1 MVSKQPTDN
10 TQQSVP
16 TVRLIHFLDFL
27 RKAGFKVG
35 VQETLDSLRIIDL
48 CCPFD
53 EQTEQIIRQGLR
65 SLVCLSREDWSRFN
79 VLFEDFWYPQRHLS
93 NKPPVKRDPRVLH
106 SSQSA
111 AATGFSQLMDVDL
124 FSEETTGEEKQGRR
138 GAGRQTALANS
149 DFRFLTDRSAL
160 REMEELAESLATLL
174 RRRLTRRQQV
184 VKRGKKP
191 HMRRTFRNSLA
202 YGGLPIKL
210 SYRERRREFPRLIL
224 LLDISHSMAQYSYL
238 LTRFTRGLILNF
250 PDAEAFLFHT
260 RLHQITCLF
269 RQTDVDMLRKQLEKK
284 APLWMGGT
292 RIADSLK
299 NFNREFSRRVIHS
312 RSFVIIMSDGF
323 DSDAPERL
331 VEELRLLR
339 RRAKKILWLNPMLG
353 QGNFDLSDTM
363 PIAALPL
370 LDLIAPAH
378 SVKSLQEVITYL
390 STV

>member
-1 MVSKQPTDN
+1 MVSKPSLDN
-10 TQQSVP
+10 PSQNVA
-16 TVRLIHFLDFL
+16 TVRLIQFVRFL
-27 RKAGFKVG
+27 RGAGFTVG
-35 VQETLDSLRIIDL
+35 IQETLDTLRIIEL
-48 CCPFD
+48 CCPLD
-53 EQTEQIIRQGLR
+53 EQTLRDGLR
-65 SLVCLSREDWSRFN
+65 SLLCRSRDEWSRFDSF
-79 VLFEDFWYPQRHLS
+79 FEGYWYPQRHLS
-93 NKPPVKRDPRVLH
+93 GNLAVKRDPRILR
-106 SSQSA
+106 SSRST
-111 AATGFSQLMDVDL
+111 AATGFSHVMEVDSFL
-124 FSEETTGEEKQGRR
+124 DESTGENEEGKR
-138 GAGRQTALANS
+138 GAGRQTALARS

-160 REMEELAESLATLL
+160 REMEQLAESLAISL
-174 RRRLTRRQQV
+174 RRRLTRRHRL

-191 HMRRTFRNSLA
+191 HMRRTFRTSLA

-238 LTRFTRGLILNF
+238 LTRFARGLVRNF

-260 RLHQITCLF
+260 RLHRITQLF

-299 NFNREFSRRVIHS
+299 KFNREFSRRVIHS

-323 DSDAPERL
+323 DSDASEHL

-339 RRAKKILWLNPMLG
+339 KRAKKIIWLNPMLG
-353 QGNFDLSDTM
+353 QENFDPSDTV
-363 PIAALPL
+363 PLAALPM

-378 SVKSLQEVITYL
+378 SVKSLEEVITYL
-390 STV
+390 STL